1 MIYALACCC
10 AGFVHGKGIAESV
23 NYTLNMVGGAHGGP
37 VDNSSWNKSFHGDQE
52 IVADKYQLCA
62 RHIEPKP
69 IMPTYQW
76 VNFTN
81 CLNGYKG
88 IAICTYYFPDQ
99 IQDNAKICAEAT
111 GVDWSALDE
120 CATGDV
126 GNDLYKASVFYTSDQ
141 IARKIIP
148 PYGTGKDQGIPIIR
162 IAGVTYKGTIDA
174 FNGLGDKICK
184 AAGKSPL
191 ECGCFRHETPPSA

>member
-1 MIYALACCC
+1 
-10 AGFVHGKGIAESV
+10 VRGKGIAESV
-23 NYTLNMVGGAHGGP
+23 NYTLNMVGGSHGGP
-37 VDNSSWNKSFHGDQE
+37 VDNTSWNKSFHGDQE

-62 RHIEPKP
+62 RHVEPQP
-69 IMPTYQW
+69 VVPTYQW

-111 GVDWSALDE
+111 GMDWSALND

-126 GNDLYKASVFYTSDQ
+126 GTELYKASVFYTSDQ
-141 IARKIIP
+141 IAQKVIP

-162 IAGVTYKGTIDA
+162 IAGD
-174 FNGLGDKICK
+174 
-184 AAGKSPL
+184 KSPFTSL
-191 ECGCFRHETPPSA
+191 YLQSYLDLCWITDTSPRF